1 MENHRP
7 SKFSQGDDCLVQKKN
22 PDRVEWHK
30 VDPDHDLMKKYKPSA
45 SSDTAEIFSEE
56 YLDNWSSVI
65 FICKIFKPLRV
76 INCIHLSYEF
86 FY

>member
-1 MENHRP
+1 M
-7 SKFSQGDDCLVQKKN
+7 QKKN

-56 YLDNWSSVI
+56 DLEEFSDFYLQN
-65 FICKIFKPLRV
+65 FNNPLRV
-76 INCIHLSYEF
+76 IILYSSEL
-86 FY
+86 